1 MRGESERL
9 GREKGREWGKGR
21 EGGRVG
27 EGEEGGG
34 EEGGKGRGR
43 HSCQLPKID
52 FRYTINHNE
61 NTPTLHILP
70 NHAHLKV

>member
-21 EGGRVG
+21 EGGRGG

-34 EEGGKGRGR
+34 EEGGRVGEGIVANFLKSTSG
-43 HSCQLPKID
+43 
-52 FRYTINHNE
+52 
-61 NTPTLHILP
+61 TP
-70 NHAHLKV
+70 